1 MRVVA
6 GPRGTKPLVAFFRL
20 QAVRSAEGAAVLSQ
34 PRHAARVKL
43 GWAAMGQ
50 AGLRHSR
57 LCAAQARWPRG
68 PRITVCRMM
77 CGCPRRRSS
86 QAFLRLVA
94 PSLRPARRGASR
106 PGQSAA
112 HSPSRGFG
120 RVGLPASQQHGT
132 ALRGRSP
139 ACPLEKAPGTGLR
152 AVCRRAIRLWRR
164 PVLAD
169 GPRRRR
175 HLSVWTTMQAASSW
189 CLIDTAVRNFAVPIV
204 KPPLEGK
211 AA

>member
-139 ACPLEKAPGTGLR
+139 ACPLEKAPGDGSPGCVPSRHQALATSR
-152 AVCRRAIRLWRR
+152 SCRRAKAPSSLVSLDHDASCV
-164 PVLAD
+164 VLV
-169 GPRRRR
+169 PYR
-175 HLSVWTTMQAASSW
+175 HGGAQFCCTDRQT
-189 CLIDTAVRNFAVPIV
+189 
-204 KPPLEGK
+204 PP
-211 AA
+211 